1 MKASQTEIIITFE
14 GVELLRVT
22 KPPGDYAIGRGAEC
36 DLVADG
42 GGISRKHARL
52 FVKYYETYIENLGS
66 SNGTFVAGK
75 RLANDG
81 SSTRIYPGQKVQL
94 AHATLECVRHADDAP
109 EENPHTEVLRKHL
122 PDEMVRGDKKFTVGT
137 ALGRGGMGEVLEAF
151 ENPLRRRVAMKRMHD
166 SFDLDALVRFI
177 EEAQITAQLDH
188 PGVVP
193 VFELGVDAQ
202 EQPYYTMQRVRGIT
216 LDKVLS
222 LLAEGTPDTVKKFPL
237 SVLLVV
243 FQKMADALAYAHSK
257 GVLHRDLKPEN
268 IMLGEYGEVFVMDW
282 GLARAE
288 GKNLGGA
295 NRSLIQAVREE
306 RTMVGLIVG
315 TPQYM
320 APEQA
325 TGATDQFD
333 ARTDIYALGA
343 ILCHML
349 TLEPPVLG
357 DDVGT
362 ILQSV
367 AAGNVA
373 PQLTHRSADP
383 TRALPH
389 LPDGKIPAVLA
400 SIARRAMSLRKEDRY
415 AEVRD
420 MQAAVA
426 GFQIGERTA
435 KVIPYWVWVVFAL
448 LVLVIALLLARH

>member
-1 MKASQTEIIITFE
+1 
-14 GVELLRVT
+14 
-22 KPPGDYAIGRGAEC
+22 
-36 DLVADG
+36 
-42 GGISRKHARL
+42 
-52 FVKYYETYIENLGS
+52 
-66 SNGTFVAGK
+66 
-75 RLANDG
+75 
-81 SSTRIYPGQKVQL
+81 
-94 AHATLECVRHADDAP
+94 
-109 EENPHTEVLRKHL
+109 
-122 PDEMVRGDKKFTVGT
+122 
-137 ALGRGGMGEVLEAF
+137 
-151 ENPLRRRVAMKRMHD
+151 
-166 SFDLDALVRFI
+166 
-177 EEAQITAQLDH
+177 
-188 PGVVP
+188 
-193 VFELGVDAQ
+193 
-202 EQPYYTMQRVRGIT
+202 
-216 LDKVLS
+216 
-222 LLAEGTPDTVKKFPL
+222 
-237 SVLLVV
+237 
-243 FQKMADALAYAHSK
+243 
-257 GVLHRDLKPEN
+257 
-268 IMLGEYGEVFVMDW
+268 
-282 GLARAE
+282 
-288 GKNLGGA
+288 
-295 NRSLIQAVREE
+295 
-306 RTMVGLIVG
+306 
-315 TPQYM
+315 M